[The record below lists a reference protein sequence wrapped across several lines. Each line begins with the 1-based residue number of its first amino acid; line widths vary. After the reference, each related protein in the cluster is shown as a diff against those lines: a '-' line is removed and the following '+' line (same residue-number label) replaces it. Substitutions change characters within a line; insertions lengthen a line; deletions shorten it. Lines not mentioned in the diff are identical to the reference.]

1 MRPLVI
7 QYQDIMQSF
16 EQADNELTLLRD
28 NLEGKPPQPVEEMMD
43 QQKAA
48 AAAVPPMAPKPPRII
63 QHLKNAEVMEG
74 VK

>member
-28 NLEGKPPQPVEEMMD
+28 NLEGKPQQPVEEMMD

-63 QHLKNAEVMEG
+63 QHLSLIHI
-74 VK
+74 